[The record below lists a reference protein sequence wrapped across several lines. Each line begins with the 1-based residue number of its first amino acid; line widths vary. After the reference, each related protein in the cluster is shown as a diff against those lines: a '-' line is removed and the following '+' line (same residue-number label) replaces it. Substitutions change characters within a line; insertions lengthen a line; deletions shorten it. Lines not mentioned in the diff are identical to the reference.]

1 MTEQGNK
8 VRDLKAAKADKSII
22 TAAVAELLDLKKQLC
37 VLQGGDPA
45 SLDKKAKKK
54 K

>member
-1 MTEQGNK
+1 M
-8 VRDLKAAKADKSII
+8 RDLKGAKAEKDQI

-37 VLQGGDPA
+37 VLQGGNPA
-45 SLDKKAKKK
+45 DLDKKSKKK